1 MTSVLETHRL
11 TVRYGGVQALT
22 DVDLEVPPGSLVGL
36 IGPNGAGKTTLI
48 DAAGGFT
55 RSSGRV
61 LLDGEDIS
69 GLAPHR
75 RSRRG
80 LGRTWQAA
88 DLFDD
93 LSVRENLRVAA
104 VQPTLTQTARELLGG
119 RESAAAAID
128 LALAE
133 LGIEE
138 LADRGAGELSQGHRK
153 LVGVARALA
162 GRPRVLCLD
171 EPAAGLDS
179 HESRD
184 LGHRLRRVVDAG
196 TAMLLVDHDM
206 GLVLSICDL
215 VFVLDFGKLIAR
227 GTPDE
232 IRRNAAVVEA
242 YLGRSARRAGDAA

>member
-1 MTSVLETHRL
+1 MTSVLETHGL
-11 TVRYGGVQALT
+11 TVRYGGVHALT
-22 DVDLEVPPGSLVGL
+22 DVDLEVPAGALVGL
-36 IGPNGAGKTTLI
+36 IGPNGAGKTTFI

-61 LLDGEDIS
+61 LLDGEDITR
-69 GLAPHR
+69 LAPHR

-93 LSVRENLRVAA
+93 LSVAENLRVAA
-104 VQPTLTQTARELLGG
+104 VQPTLAQTARELLGG
-119 RESAAAAID
+119 RESPSAAID

-133 LGIEE
+133 LGIQE
-138 LADRGAGELSQGHRK
+138 LALRSAAALSQGQRK

-179 HESRD
+179 DESRD
-184 LGHRLRRVVDAG
+184 LGQRLRRVVDSG

-215 VFVLDFGKLIAR
+215 VFVLDFGRLIAR

-242 YLGRSARRAGDAA
+242 YLGRAASRAGDAA

>member
-22 DVDLEVPPGSLVGL
+22 DVDLEVPAGMLVGL
-36 IGPNGAGKTTLI
+36 IGPNGAGKTTFI

-61 LLDGEDIS
+61 LLDGADIS

-104 VQPTLTQTARELLGG
+104 VQPTLARTARELLGG
-119 RESAAAAID
+119 RETANAAID
-128 LALAE
+128 LTLAE

-179 HESRD
+179 DESRD
-184 LGHRLRRVVDAG
+184 LGQRLRRVVDSG

-232 IRRNAAVVEA
+232 IRRDAAVVEA
-242 YLGRSARRAGDAA
+242 YLGRSARREGDAA

>member
-1 MTSVLETHRL
+1 MTPVLETHGL
-11 TVRYGGVQALT
+11 TVRYGGVHALT
-22 DVDLEVPPGSLVGL
+22 GVDLEVLPGSLVGL
-36 IGPNGAGKTTLI
+36 IGPNGAGKTTFI
-48 DAAGGFT
+48 DATGGFA

-61 LLDGEDIS
+61 LLDGVDIS
-69 GLAPHR
+69 KLAPHR

-104 VQPTLTQTARELLGG
+104 VQPSLGRTTRELLGG
-119 RESAAAAID
+119 RERAVDAID

-138 LADRGAGELSQGHRK
+138 LAHRGAGELSQGQRK

-179 HESRD
+179 EESRD
-184 LGHRLRRVVDAG
+184 LGRRLRRVVDSG

-206 GLVLSICDL
+206 GLVLSVCDL

-232 IRRNAAVVEA
+232 IRREPAVVEA
-242 YLGRSARRAGDAA
+242 YLGRAARREGDAA